1 MQRLLKEYF
10 EGLLVIVTFVS
21 LALGVAHPRLKSAA
35 SFSAGVLVIC
45 AILLPIVDIIRD
57 IDKRYLVDDL
67 LSDIDYADATDDAI
81 ELAFEEGIAV
91 YIADKYG
98 VNKGDVL
105 VMADGF
111 DIGSMRA
118 ERIYITLSSRASF
131 LDYKKIEEEIEK
143 EFTQGGECEVSL
155 KIG

>member
-1 MQRLLKEYF
+1 MLKEYF
-10 EGLLVIVTFVS
+10 EGILLLVAFVA
-21 LALGVAHPRLKSAA
+21 LALGVAHPKLRNAT
-35 SFSAGVLVIC
+35 SFSAGVLIIC

-57 IDKRYLVDDL
+57 IDKKYSIDDL
-67 LSDIDYADATDDAI
+67 LSDMEYADATDDAI
-81 ELAFEEGIAV
+81 ELAFEEGISV

-111 DIGSMRA
+111 DIGSMKA
-118 ERIYITLSSRASF
+118 ERIYITLSSKA
-131 LDYKKIEEEIEK
+131 LLLNYKKIEEEIEK

>member
-1 MQRLLKEYF
+1 MLKEYF
-10 EGLLVIVTFVS
+10 EGILLLVAFVA
-21 LALGVAHPRLKSAA
+21 LALGVAHPKLRNAT
-35 SFSAGVLVIC
+35 SFSAGVLIIC

-57 IDKRYLVDDL
+57 IDKKYSIDDL
-67 LSDIDYADATDDAI
+67 LSDMEYADATDDAI
-81 ELAFEEGIAV
+81 ELAFEEGISV

-111 DIGSMRA
+111 DIGSMKA
-118 ERIYITLSSRASF
+118 ERIYITLSSKAS
-131 LDYKKIEEEIEK
+131 LLNYKKIEEEIEK